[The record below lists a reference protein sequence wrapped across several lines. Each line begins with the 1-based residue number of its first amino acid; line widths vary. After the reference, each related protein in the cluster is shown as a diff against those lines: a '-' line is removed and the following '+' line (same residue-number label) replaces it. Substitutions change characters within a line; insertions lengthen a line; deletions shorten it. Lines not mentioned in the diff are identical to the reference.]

1 MAWSPL
7 LGVHFSRKWMQ
18 VANQR
23 SGKVNVFSIDH
34 ASGMPADTGESA
46 DGPTPVGII
55 FVK

>member
-34 ASGMPADTGESA
+34 TSGMPADTGESA